1 MNGTITVESEVNEGT
16 RFTVKIDFDYIDS
29 TQDQWE
35 QSCGGE
41 SNDYSR
47 LSGRHILL
55 CEDNELNQEIAKALL
70 TEKGMTVEVTGDG
83 NTAVEMFDDMPAGTF
98 DAILMDIHMPI
109 MGGYE
114 AAGKIRQLTK
124 ADAETIPVIAMTA
137 DVFSDDL
144 NRCKASGM
152 SGYIAKPIDPDVL
165 YEELCRQLKKRYL
178 I

>member
-1 MNGTITVESEVNEGT
+1 MIGNNQVVTKRIPVAFGSAM
-16 RFTVKIDFDYIDS
+16 Y
-29 TQDQWE
+29 Q
-35 QSCGGE
+35 
-41 SNDYSR
+41 
-47 LSGRHILL
+47 GRIVFHS
-55 CEDNELNQEIAKALL
+55 A
-70 TEKGMTVEVTGDG
+70 
-83 NTAVEMFDDMPAGTF
+83 
-98 DAILMDIHMPI
+98 MPI